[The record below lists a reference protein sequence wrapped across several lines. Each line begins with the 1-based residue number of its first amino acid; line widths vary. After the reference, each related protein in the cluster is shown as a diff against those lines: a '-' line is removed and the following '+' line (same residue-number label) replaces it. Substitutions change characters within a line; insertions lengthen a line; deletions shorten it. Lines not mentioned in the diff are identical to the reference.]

1 MAQKQLHAMRQK
13 EVVASTEGESSNSE
27 LVTATLSWDRERS
40 EVESLRLEVQRYS
53 DELKGVQR
61 GTGDKG
67 EEWGKRV
74 RCAGIASLAGTKKG
88 LFKECTQKAVKVL
101 GMR

>member
-74 RCAGIASLAGTKKG
+74 RCAGIASLADT
-88 LFKECTQKAVKVL
+88 
-101 GMR
+101 